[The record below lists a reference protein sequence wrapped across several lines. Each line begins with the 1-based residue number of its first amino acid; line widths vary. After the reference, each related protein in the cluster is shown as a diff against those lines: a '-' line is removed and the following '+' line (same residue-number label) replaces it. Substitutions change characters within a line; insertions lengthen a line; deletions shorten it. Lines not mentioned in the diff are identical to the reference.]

1 MGPTSSSG
9 SRSLPTET
17 AAVLRHAVHRL
28 RARDPEYDALRR
40 ALRAAIVV
48 PVAAA
53 VSFAVAGSG
62 SQTTLFTIFGSVAL
76 VIIVDFPGNRPAR
89 ALAYGGLGFNGA
101 VLITV
106 GTLVAP
112 HPWLSVALMFVL
124 GVAVTFAGV
133 LSEIVAAGQRATLLM
148 FVLPACTPVGPL
160 PERLLGWLIALVV
173 CVPAALFLF
182 PPRHHDEL
190 RAHAA
195 RVCNRLADRLEGTAS
210 GREVAKAMNALYETF
225 LGADY
230 RPVGLTAG
238 SRALV
243 RVVDDLGWLSDRIA
257 DDTGELLGSMM
268 KDPAVRVL
276 RDCAA
281 VLRLRSVSERAA
293 RRADLR
299 DALTEL
305 WSASQGRYRDDIA
318 ELLGEAD
325 DTAAVAVGR
334 GLLNRRTIASTIAV
348 TGRIIRNA
356 AAADARPVWA
366 RVLGRRLPDT
376 GAADWV
382 MPETV
387 AVAAIT
393 KGFLATR
400 AVVLRNSV
408 RTGLGLALAVA
419 VTHVFPVEHGFWV
432 VLGAMSVLR
441 SSALT
446 TGTRVLRA
454 VAGTAVGFVLGAVVI
469 ELLGVDPVVLWA
481 LLPIVA
487 FGSAYM
493 QVASFV
499 AGQAAFTMMVLINF
513 NLIVPTGW
521 QLGLI
526 RVEDVV
532 VGALVGIVVS
542 VLLWPR
548 GATAAVSKAIDD
560 ARTAGAEFLKAAV
573 LRVTRGAS
581 EDAANRVIA
590 LSRDALEASR
600 TVDDAVRQ
608 YLSENGG
615 STDLRAPVVR
625 AANRAIRLR
634 AAAEL
639 IADVVP
645 PPLDVYQC
653 AREVLEAHADAIC
666 ARLTGDPGRELES
679 IGDNF
684 VLALRADA
692 TRDVGALPSQASGPP
707 ARREGGLAISAALP
721 LTTVAANLGELEL
734 LYPHPA
740 DPVLTGKE

>member
-1 MGPTSSSG
+1 
-9 SRSLPTET
+9 
-17 AAVLRHAVHRL
+17 VLDRL
-28 RARDPEYDALRR
+28 RARDPEFDALRR
-40 ALRAAIVV
+40 ALRAAVVV
-48 PVAAA
+48 PTAAA
-53 VSFAVAGSG
+53 VSFAVGGG
-62 SQTTLFTIFGSVAL
+62 SQTPLFTIFGSVAL
-76 VIIVDFPGNRPAR
+76 LILVDFPGNRPAR
-89 ALAYGGLGFNGA
+89 ALAYCGLGFNGA
-101 VLITV
+101 VLITL

-112 HPWLSVALMFVL
+112 YPWLSVALMFVL
-124 GVAVTFAGV
+124 GVAVIFAGV

-160 PERLLGWLIALVV
+160 PERLLGWLIALAL

-190 RAHAA
+190 RAYAA
-195 RVCNRLADRLEGTAS
+195 RVCNRLADRLEGTGS
-210 GREVAKAMNALYETF
+210 GREVTKAMNALDAAF

-230 RPVGLTAG
+230 RPVALTAG

-243 RVVDDLGWLSDRIA
+243 RVVDDLGWLSDRIT
-257 DDTGELLGSMM
+257 DDTGRLMGAV
-268 KDPAVRVL
+268 KQPAVRVL
-276 RDCAA
+276 RDSAA
-281 VLRLRSVSERAA
+281 VLRLRSVSARVERS
-293 RRADLR
+293 ADLR

-305 WSASQGRYRDDIA
+305 RSVAQGHWREDLT
-318 ELLGEAD
+318 ELLGESSDA
-325 DTAAVAVGR
+325 AAVEVGR
-334 GLLNRRTIASTIAV
+334 NLLNRRTIAATVAV

-366 RVLGRRLPDT
+366 RVLGRRLPET

-387 AVAAIT
+387 AVTAIT
-393 KGFLATR
+393 KGFLATK
-400 AVVLRNSV
+400 AVVLRNSL

-419 VTHVFPVEHGFWV
+419 VTHIFPVEHGFWV

-446 TGTRVLRA
+446 TGTRVVRA

-469 ELLGVDPVVLWA
+469 ELLGLDPVVLWM

-487 FGSAYM
+487 FGSAY
-493 QVASFV
+493 VPEVYSFV

-521 QLGLI
+521 KVGLI

-548 GATAAVSKAIDD
+548 GASSAVSKAVEE
-560 ARTAGAEFLKAAV
+560 ARAVGAKFLKEAV

-581 EDAANRVIA
+581 EDATDRVIA
-590 LSRDALEASR
+590 LSHQGLQASR

-615 STDLRAPVVR
+615 TTELRGPVVR
-625 AANRAIRLR
+625 AANRAVRVR

-645 PPLDVYQC
+645 PPLGPYPRT
-653 AREVLEAHADAIC
+653 REVLEAHTSAIC
-666 ARLTGDPGRELES
+666 ARLTGDPRRKLES
-679 IGDNF
+679 ISDDF

-692 TRDVGALPSQASGPP
+692 TGD
-707 ARREGGLAISAALP
+707 ELAISAALP
-721 LTTVAANLGELEL
+721 LTAVAAHLGELEL
-734 LYPHPA
+734 LYA
-740 DPVLTGKE
+740 QPVASAG